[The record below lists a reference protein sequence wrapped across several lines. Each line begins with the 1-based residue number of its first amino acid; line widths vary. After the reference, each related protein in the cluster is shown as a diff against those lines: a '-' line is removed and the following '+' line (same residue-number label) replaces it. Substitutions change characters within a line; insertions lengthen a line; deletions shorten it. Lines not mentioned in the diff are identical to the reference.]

1 MWTGFA
7 GMLRPVPANVFGPA
21 PGTWTFRL
29 EILAVYLVALTDTIV
44 AVHVV
49 LTVLLL
55 ALGIAP
61 AIFHRL

>member
-29 EILAVYLVALTDTIV
+29 EIPAAYLVALRDTIV
-44 AVHVV
+44 ALHVV
-49 LTVLLL
+49 LTALLP

-61 AIFHRL
+61 AIFHQL